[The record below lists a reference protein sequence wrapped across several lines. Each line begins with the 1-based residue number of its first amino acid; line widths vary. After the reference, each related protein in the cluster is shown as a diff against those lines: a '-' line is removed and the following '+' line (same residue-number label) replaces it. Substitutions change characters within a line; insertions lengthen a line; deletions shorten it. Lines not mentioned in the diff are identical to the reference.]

1 MRQLAKADGIR
12 DPLSPGA
19 RAGCSTLSKT
29 QLPLSF
35 LVLARALRLQNA
47 IRRSNR
53 VNETEI
59 TPDSQ
64 A

>member
-1 MRQLAKADGIR
+1 MAGGIR
-12 DPLSPGA
+12 DPLSPDA
-19 RAGCSTLSKT
+19 RSGCSTLIKT
-29 QLPLSF
+29 QLPLSS
-35 LVLARALRLQNA
+35 LVLARALRLENA
-47 IRRSNR
+47 IRPSNR